1 MQEDF
6 FLLGTISQNKNKIE
20 IVPPGLLQ
28 SGTNLYQKVK
38 FLLKIFD
45 ALEWTR
51 SKVQDFVSLWTKR
64 FKCLVSEDKPK
75 RLKSLRNH
83 KFKVRFNSEP

>member
-20 IVPPGLLQ
+20 IVPPGLLH
-28 SGTNLYQKVK
+28 SGTNLYQNVQ

-45 ALEWTR
+45 ALEWAR
-51 SKVQDFVSLWTKR
+51 SKVQDFVSLWTVFGFRGQVQKAKK
-64 FKCLVSEDKPK
+64 FEKPQIQG
-75 RLKSLRNH
+75 SI
-83 KFKVRFNSEP
+83 